1 MSITKRGVKFTGKK
15 NRSRLL
21 WATLFLVEGILS
33 IFVYVSLAAHI
44 IWPDGSQAATGVASV
59 LSYEGRLTD
68 ASGNPLGGTG
78 TDYCFKFAIYDDSDV
93 DAPETK
99 LWPSGSP
106 TGQSIT
112 VIDGVFNALIG
123 SADTLDYNFYTSD
136 TVYLN
141 VEAATKVGG
150 SCTNGDET
158 YETLR
163 SRQRIAATGY
173 AIAAA
178 NVYST
183 LLKTDIANDK
193 VQIGTGT
200 GTASQKFLA
209 LDVKNTSD
217 TVGGACTTSGT
228 MWYNSTD
235 SRAYVCDNS
244 TIQVVGNLGTIV
256 GIKEQSNGSYITSG
270 SVNFS
275 AVNRLSISQDAQTL
289 KFSVSDGVNAFGLSN
304 VGNTVGNTGVAT
316 GTWVLSGQNGITLS
330 AATGGAGVHTIGI
343 SAGGG
348 GGGYALQD
356 FANISWRGFIT
367 NVTNMTAISQ
377 RPIFVPF
384 VLPGSL
390 TWNQGVIEV
399 SRATSGSNLF
409 TMQAALYSFVN
420 STQISR
426 IGSLQNTFSNSATA
440 SVSGIRRIL
449 WTGMGAAGTTLD
461 PGHYVLGFNF
471 SAANTA
477 SMNYSLRGGQTV
489 GPPVGNI
496 AAGANSALTATSA
509 FSSLAFARF
518 QGRYT
523 ATTSDMPGSI
533 AFSQVQ
539 HWTSGYPIYFRL
551 EST

>member
-1 MSITKRGVKFTGKK
+1 MSITGKGVRFKRRQG
-15 NRSRLL
+15 SPWYLSILL
-21 WATLFLVEGILS
+21 LTEVVLSLFVYATL
-33 IFVYVSLAAHI
+33 AANV
-44 IWPDGSQAATGVASV
+44 IWPRSTQGAAGVANV

-68 ASGNPLGGTG
+68 ASGNALGGAG
-78 TDYCFKFAIYDDSDV
+78 TDYCFKFSIYDASTAGSKV
-93 DAPETK
+93 
-99 LWPSGSP
+99 WPSGSA

-112 VIDGVFNALIG
+112 VTDGVFDALIG
-123 SADTLDYNFYTSD
+123 TADTLDYNFFDND

-141 VEAATKVGG
+141 VDVATKVGG

-158 YETLR
+158 YEGVTP
-163 SRQRIAATGY
+163 RQRIAAVGY
-173 AIAAA
+173 AFSAA
-178 NVYST
+178 NVYSS
-183 LLKTDIANDK
+183 LLKTDNANDK

-200 GTASQKFLA
+200 GTASQKLLA
-209 LDVKNTSD
+209 LDVRNSSD
-217 TVGGACTTSGT
+217 TIGSACSVSGSL
-228 MWYNSTD
+228 WYNSVNN
-235 SRAYVCDNS
+235 RALVCDNGA
-244 TIQVVGNLGTIV
+244 IQEIGNLGTIV
-256 GIKEQSNGSYITSG
+256 GIKEASAGSAISSGTVVWSGINGV
-270 SVNFS
+270 SVSQN
-275 AVNRLSISQDAQTL
+275 AQTMSISGL
-289 KFSVSDGVNAFGLSN
+289 NAFGVSN
-304 VGNTVGNTGVAT
+304 IGNTAGNTGAQT
-316 GTWVLSGQNGITLS
+316 GTIVFSGQNGITLS
-330 AATGGAGVHTIGI
+330 QVTGAGGVHTIGI
-343 SAGGG
+343 SAGGGG

-409 TMQAALYSFVN
+409 TMQAAVYSFVN

-449 WTGMGAAGTTLD
+449 WTGMDTAGTTLN